1 MPRRVHDRVILFDVD
16 DTLIDNDGF
25 KEELRRHLVHAY
37 GRKANDRYWEIYEV
51 VRKELGYADFLETLQ
66 RYRTEQLHD
75 PRLVCMSGWLLDYPF
90 AERLYPRALSVVSHM
105 RGFGLPVILSDG
117 DAVFQPRK
125 IEKSGLWHAFDGHVL
140 IYIHKQAELDSV
152 EHFYPAKHYVIIDDK
167 LQILDAV
174 KQKWGDRVTT
184 VFAKQGHYANDPAKN
199 AGLAPADL
207 TIGHIEELMG
217 LDFSV
222 ALAS

>member
-1 MPRRVHDRVILFDVD
+1 MPRRAHDRVILFDVD

-25 KEELRRHLVHAY
+25 KEELRRHLVQAY
-37 GRKANDRYWEIYEV
+37 GRKASDRYWEIYEV

-90 AERLYPRALSVVSHM
+90 VDRLYPQALNVVSHM
-105 RGFGLPVILSDG
+105 RRWGLPVILSDG

-125 IEKSGLWHAFDGHVL
+125 IEKSGLWNAFDGHVL
-140 IYIHKQAELDSV
+140 IYIHKQAELDNV
-152 EHFYPAKHYVIIDDK
+152 RHFYPAKHYVIVDDK
-167 LQILDAV
+167 LPILDAV
-174 KQKWGDRVTT
+174 KEKWGDRVTT

-199 AGLAPADL
+199 AGYASADL
-207 TIGHIEELMG
+207 TIGHIGELMN
-217 LDFSV
+217 LDFSE